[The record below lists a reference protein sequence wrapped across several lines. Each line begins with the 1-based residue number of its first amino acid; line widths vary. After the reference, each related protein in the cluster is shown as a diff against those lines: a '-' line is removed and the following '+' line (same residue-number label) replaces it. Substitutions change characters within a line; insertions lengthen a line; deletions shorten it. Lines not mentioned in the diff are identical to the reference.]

1 MKAKIILILLF
12 AAVAAFSCTEN
23 QRQSN
28 ENTVAEN
35 TLKSVSLFLDT
46 VSVDAQ
52 ELKKSAERINAAI
65 DSIGYPDAGY
75 RIWEVVSSDS
85 LNFKFMVE
93 GYWPDQATYDT
104 IHQHHLYQDIVQKE
118 EALWQGL
125 QQNWY
130 YRFES
135 IAEN

>member
-1 MKAKIILILLF
+1 MKAKIILILFL
-12 AAVAAFSCTEN
+12 AATIAFSCAEN
-23 QRQSN
+23 QGQSN
-28 ENTVAEN
+28 ENPAVEN

-52 ELKKSAERINAAI
+52 ELKESAERINAAI

-75 RIWEVVSSDS
+75 QIWEVVSSDS

-93 GYWPDQATYDT
+93 GYWPDQSTYDT
-104 IHQHHLYQDIVQKE
+104 IHQHQLYQDAMQQE
-118 EALWQGL
+118 EALWQRL

-135 IAEN
+135 ID